1 MPAPAPGPVVADIGV
16 KTFAQINS
24 TLSALT
30 GVPTTDAAVNA
41 TYQAV
46 QQQLPP
52 IPTLEAFSS
61 ANQVGIAQL
70 AIQYCN
76 EMVNNPTYLTQ
87 LLPGVTLSAGLFSSQ
102 AGIDSVTGPLAAK
115 VLGSGLNH
123 SPAASTIL

>member
-1 MPAPAPGPVVADIGV
+1 MVVEAIPTVPAPAPGPVVADIGV

-30 GVPTTDAAVNA
+30 GVPTTDPNVSRDLSGGAAA
-41 TYQAV
+41 AAADPDAGSI
-46 QQQLPP
+46 L
-52 IPTLEAFSS
+52 F

-76 EMVNNPTYLTQ
+76 EMVNNPTYLSQ
-87 LLPGVTLSAGLFSSQ
+87 VLPGVTLSAGLFSTQ

-115 VLGSGLNH
+115 VLGSG
-123 SPAASTIL
+123 